1 MSAKND
7 QQLLAEAYQQIEEGL
22 WDRVKARTGQAVGW
36 GKGVGGRVKGKAK
49 DLAGGVAGAAGEQ
62 IAKGVEAVGGTIDPE
77 KNKLA
82 KWGKDVQKSGAA
94 DTSAGKA
101 AGQDAKYAS
110 YIKNSA
116 NTIVNDL
123 NKLGMEV
130 ADPDA
135 LNNELQKLV
144 SKHLTQ
150 VGDRGRYKRGGGDNR
165 GKGVGPA
172 QKAPKA
178 RGTKKSGNL
187 DEIETGLDDFKA
199 NIDAYEKKQKE
210 RSRSAA

>member
-1 MSAKND
+1 MSAKKD

-22 WDRVKARTGQAVGW
+22 WDRVKARTGQAVGAV
-36 GKGVGGRVKGKAK
+36 KGVGGRVKGKAK
-49 DLAGGVAGAAGEQ
+49 DIAGKAVSAAGDV
-62 IAKGVEAVGGTIDPE
+62 AARGVEAVGGTIDPE
-77 KNKLA
+77 KNIIA
-82 KWGKDVQKSGAA
+82 QAGKDLQKSGAA

-101 AGQDAKYAS
+101 AGQEAKYAS

-135 LNNELQKLV
+135 LNNEIQKLV

-150 VGDRGRYKRGGGDNR
+150 VGDQGRYKRGGGDNR

-178 RGTKKSGNL
+178 RGTTQPG
-187 DEIETGLDDFKA
+187 
-199 NIDAYEKKQKE
+199 KE
-210 RSRSAA
+210 